1 MILDS
6 SEKAKRSQQ
15 IKNLGI
21 PFLQLAGWVTLVYFI
36 LTGNVSWLVYAGVGI
51 FELVLAY
58 IDSYKRDIETLQGLI
73 LIFLV
78 SPFRFIF
85 QLITCIRYFIEASGD
100 DFGSN
105 IGQVGK
111 YNSSSFSSKLVYV
124 CFTTFYESARARRK
138 QREYEKALQENRS
151 SSWYQDYQEAT
162 RQRLEEEKK
171 QKEVIEQSVEPEIKE
186 QAIQTDVENDTF
198 EVEKEIV
205 AESQEDKIKSLLS
218 GMCKVRVGAF
228 YNLYAD
234 HVDYCAREKGLINR
248 RASGK
253 ATLSVDGKL
262 VEGDPASKVIE
273 LTLTEGEHTFSISGN
288 IKAEHRGEKI
298 KHEFSKTKT
307 LNFYA
312 GADFCLALIFNY
324 SMGFTISGSSYG
336 SDSHATDKTYSV
348 DFCKVSNEMF
358 KELGG
363 K

>member
-15 IKNLGI
+15 IKNLVI

-36 LTGNVSWLVYAGVGI
+36 LIGNGIWVVYAGVGI

-100 DFGSN
+100 DFGSD
-105 IGQVGK
+105 IGQIGK
-111 YNSSSFSSKLVYV
+111 YNRSSFSSKLVYV

-138 QREYEKALQENRS
+138 QREFEKTLQENRS
-151 SSWYQDYQEAT
+151 SDWYQDYQEAT
-162 RQRLEEEKK
+162 RKRLEEEKK
-171 QKEVIEQSVEPEIKE
+171 QKDVIEQSVEPEIKE
-186 QAIQTDVENDTF
+186 QAIQTEIVNNIVIESK
-198 EVEKEIV
+198 EVEEV
-205 AESQEDKIKSLLS
+205 KIETIRKQFT
-218 GMCKVRVGAF
+218 GEGKVKIGAF

-234 HVDYCAREKGLINR
+234 HVDYCAREKGLINK

-253 ATLSVDGKL
+253 ATLCVDGK
-262 VEGDPASKVIE
+262 VVDGDPASKVVE
-273 LTLTEGEHTFSISGN
+273 LNLTNKKHLISISGN
-288 IKAEHRGEKI
+288 VKAEHRGEKI
-298 KHEFSKTKT
+298 KHD
-307 LNFYA
+307 FYERTTITIN
-312 GADFCLALIFNY
+312 DDSCIYLALIFNY
-324 SMGFTISGSSYG
+324 EMGFTISGKSYG
-336 SDSHATDKTYSV
+336 SDSHATEKRYSIE
-348 DFCKVSNEMF
+348 FKIVSEELF